1 MNLGFI
7 ILILFLLIIIFSL
20 ILAKDKSNKITI
32 NSKSIK
38 TYWRRVPYCFIAI
51 MILVC
56 VTIWL
61 FILPILGI
69 LFLIK

>member
-20 ILAKDKSNKITI
+20 ILAKDKSSKVVKI
-32 NSKSIK
+32 
-38 TYWRRVPYCFIAI
+38 YWRRVPYYFIAI

-56 VTIWL
+56 VTVWL
-61 FILPILGI
+61 FLLPILGV
-69 LFLIK
+69 LFLIKY